1 MSNELKNSWRWRHAR
16 SLFLPLILCT
26 IALLVS
32 IAIEIFI
39 YQNLWVLIAEV
50 SLILFILGNLVKL
63 YIQYRKLPHGSKRK
77 MIRTILRGHLASYH
91 NNDTSHRNICRY
103 PDECSLNSQR
113 TCVFHRS
120 FLPNKKRSQTFDL
133 FSLYSVIQNS
143 KN

>member
-39 YQNLWVLIAEV
+39 YQTLWVLIAEV

-77 MIRTILRGHLASYH
+77 MIRTIEFLEDILPLIIIMILAIEIFAAIR
-91 NNDTSHRNICRY
+91 TSA
-103 PDECSLNSQR
+103 L
-113 TCVFHRS
+113 
-120 FLPNKKRSQTFDL
+120 
-133 FSLYSVIQNS
+133 
-143 KN
+143 